1 MLVLVL
7 INDPCLENVVNFGKR
22 SNSQNHWWKKKPLK
36 QVSENKTILKKFR
49 TRTHECYKLKRNLC
63 TT

>member
-49 TRTHECYKLKRNLC
+49 TTVHECY
-63 TT
+63 